1 MPELTPELLLKYS
14 ESPPDKAFV
23 ADVMQSVRR
32 KHRTRKMILFI
43 SGIVG
48 ALFGLS
54 GAVMLS
60 DKMTQF
66 FTFSA
71 AAISSPPVS
80 LAVLGVVLFLGW
92 LLNDEMSNG

>member
-1 MPELTPELLLKYS
+1 VPELIPELLLKYS

-23 ADVMQSVRR
+23 ADVMQAIRR
-32 KHRTRKMILFI
+32 ERRPRKMILFI

-48 ALFGLS
+48 ALFGVA

-60 DKMTQF
+60 DTMTQF
-66 FTFSA
+66 FTLSV

-80 LAVLGVVLFLGW
+80 LAILGVVLFLGW
-92 LLNDEMSNG
+92 LLNDEMTNG